1 MPSGLRGASRAGGE
15 AGACVD
21 ESRRSRHIAATEQPR
36 VNERIRIREV
46 RLIDQDGKQIG
57 ILSTA
62 DALQMAKDAG
72 LDLVEVA
79 AQARPPVCK
88 IMDYGKFKYEQR
100 KRTQQ
105 SRKKMHQVKV
115 KEVRLRPKI
124 EKHDLEVKLRRARQ
138 FLEQGDKVLVN
149 MLFRGREMQLM
160 REHAPALMVRFAGM
174 LEDIAKIERHPR
186 VEGRRMNMLLTHRN

>member
-1 MPSGLRGASRAGGE
+1 
-15 AGACVD
+15 
-21 ESRRSRHIAATEQPR
+21 
-36 VNERIRIREV
+36 
-46 RLIDQDGKQIG
+46 LIDQEGKQIG

-62 DALQMAKDAG
+62 DALQMAKGAG

-79 AQARPPVCK
+79 AEARPPVCK

-124 EKHDLEVKLRRARQ
+124 EKHDLEVKLNRARQ
-138 FLEQGDKVLVN
+138 FLGQGDKVLVN